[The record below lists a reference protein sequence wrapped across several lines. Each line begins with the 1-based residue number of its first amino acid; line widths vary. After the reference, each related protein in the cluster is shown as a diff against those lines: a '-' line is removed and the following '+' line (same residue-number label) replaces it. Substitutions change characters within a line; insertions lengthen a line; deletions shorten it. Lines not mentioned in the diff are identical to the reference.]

1 MFAVVEVLT
10 SCALVIK
17 LLFMCDMLRCN
28 IKSTRRRFNPYL

>member
-1 MFAVVEVLT
+1 MLAVVEVLT

-28 IKSTRRRFNPYL
+28 IKSTRRRFNPSL